1 MGRAL
6 TTACTGLAPD
16 TLAGLV
22 HQLHRAEGTATPL
35 LPFARTAG
43 YTLADAY
50 AIQAAWV
57 AHKLSEGAQRIGHKV
72 GFTSRAVQ
80 RLLQIEQPGFGVLLD
95 RMLLDNGRDVPLQR
109 FIQPR
114 VEVELL
120 FVMKQRLAGPNPTL
134 SQALLAIDHVVPAL
148 EIIDGRVGPA
158 PSAADIVAD
167 NAGNA
172 ALVLGGSPVRPEAL
186 DLCRVA
192 ALLYRNGAIED
203 SGVSAAVMG
212 HPLLGVLAL
221 VRALHAQGQA
231 LEAGEMVL
239 AGAFIAPLP
248 IHRGDT
254 VQADYGSLGSV
265 ALRFV

>member
-1 MGRAL
+1 MESTL
-6 TTACTGLAPD
+6 TSVGSCLASD
-16 TLAGLV
+16 TLAGHV
-22 HQLHRAEGTATPL
+22 HQLHQAESTATPL
-35 LPFARTAG
+35 APFARAAG
-43 YTLADAY
+43 YTLAQAY
-50 AIQAAWV
+50 AIQAGWV
-57 AHKLSEGAQRIGHKV
+57 AHKLAAGAQRIGHKI
-72 GFTSRAVQ
+72 GFTSRSVQ
-80 RLLQIEQPGFGVLLD
+80 RLLQIEQPGFGVLLNN
-95 RMLLDNGRDVPLQR
+95 MLLDNGRDVPLAR

-148 EIIDGRVGPA
+148 EIIDARVGPA

-172 ALVLGGSPVRPEAL
+172 ALVLGGPVRPEDI

-254 VQADYGSLGSV
+254 VHADYGSLGSV